1 TQSRQNYVLESV
13 PARNRRLVQQES
25 SGSRKRSTA
34 VNNRGC
40 KSVGSQRSVTQIGD
54 NSSKMKKVST
64 VTPEKE
70 NEIFKK
76 KEWVTVNKDSKK
88 SGPPLSRTDAVH
100 IADVKSVQ
108 ETTVTTSKPK
118 RKLEST
124 REGRVRTKKM
134 KTLESGT
141 SATNDNNN
149 NSDLKIETKD
159 EIERVSNPPMQQVVS
174 HDHGYLKAPSFHKY
188 EVKER
193 EAAVGEV
200 LTAEGRPKY
209 PGQDSTQAD
218 LLLLDID
225 LFYEKSSLNR
235 SMLNHAHGLCQVQF
249 LVPKC
254 VGGTRW
260 LSHMLQALE
269 YLLKSYKAIV
279 LHMQQIQNHKDS
291 SRKAKNYLL
300 LLTSA
305 DIVQYLRLLLDVVRC
320 LGGLSEL
327 FQHGQT
333 NISAIVN
340 EIQTA
345 VDVLNKYLTWPGPS
359 LRRIM
364 EGDTT
369 MFQGE
374 KLSGRSNTFKTA
386 RHDML
391 TSLIS
396 SLNKRFINMAS
407 KILQNAWILNFKLW
421 PADYSGNEDFGIA
434 LKTSLVSRLSWQQ
447 INQSYGERCASFLHL
462 VDLLLSIP
470 ASSADTERGFSEVK
484 LVKTD
489 WRIRLTDDHLMDL
502 VAVQLQTESVD
513 NFNPDK
519 AIARFLTTGACRVDG
534 FTHTAGCSTVEDLD
548 DNNELNEEHVQEMLV
563 QMQ

>member
-209 PGQDSTQAD
+209 PGQDSTQTCSMKR
-218 LLLLDID
+218 
-225 LFYEKSSLNR
+225 FTLNR
-235 SMLNHAHGLCQVQF
+235 EHVESSSTAYVRYNFWFQN
-249 LVPKC
+249 
-254 VGGTRW
+254 
-260 LSHMLQALE
+260 ALE

-279 LHMQQIQNHKDS
+279 LHMQQIQN
-291 SRKAKNYLL
+291 
-300 LLTSA
+300 
-305 DIVQYLRLLLDVVRC
+305 LRLRPEKPRTTCSLPNQCGAVPW
-320 LGGLSEL
+320 GASQEL

-345 VDVLNKYLTWPGPS
+345 IDVLNKYLTWPGPS
-359 LRRIM
+359 LRKDYGRK
-364 EGDTT
+364 
-369 MFQGE
+369 

-391 TSLIS
+391 TSLIFKS
-396 SLNKRFINMAS
+396 KQRFINIVLDSPECMDFEFQIITVGM
-407 KILQNAWILNFKLW
+407 KI
-421 PADYSGNEDFGIA
+421 SGIA
-434 LKTSLVSRLSWQQ
+434 LCWHVGQALENTDGGEVNPTLVEDEWIVLK
-447 INQSYGERCASFLHL
+447 
-462 VDLLLSIP
+462 
-470 ASSADTERGFSEVK
+470 EVK
-484 LVKTD
+484 FSRSRHHFCKQRV
-489 WRIRLTDDHLMDL
+489 LT
-502 VAVQLQTESVD
+502 T
-513 NFNPDK
+513 NPDK
-519 AIARFLTTGACRVDG
+519 AIANSNNWACVWMASLTLLQHSGRSG
-534 FTHTAGCSTVEDLD
+534 R
-548 DNNELNEEHVQEMLV
+548 Q
-563 QMQ
+563 Q